1 MADQALSFAKDIRP
15 MFTDLD
21 VEHMK
26 PFGMDLSN
34 HDDVTK
40 HADAILSVVVSGSM
54 PPAGAGEGRWTPE
67 QCDRF
72 KAWKEQGCQP

>member
-1 MADQALSFAKDIRP
+1 MADPALSFAKDIRP

-26 PFGMDLSN
+26 AFGMDLSSR
-34 HDDVTK
+34 DDVET
-40 HADAILSVVVSGSM
+40 HADAIHSVVVSGGM
-54 PPAGAGEGRWTPE
+54 PPSSSGEPRWSQE

-72 KAWKEQGCQP
+72 KAWQNQGCPP